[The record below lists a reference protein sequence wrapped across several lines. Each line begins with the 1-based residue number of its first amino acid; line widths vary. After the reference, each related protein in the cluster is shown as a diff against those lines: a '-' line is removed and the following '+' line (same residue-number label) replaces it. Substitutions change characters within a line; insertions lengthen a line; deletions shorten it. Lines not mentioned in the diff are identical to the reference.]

1 MARIVEHLPNILSWA
16 RLSAMPVTVWCLFSG
31 HLRTALAVFAA
42 AAVSDALDG
51 YLARR
56 LHRETDLG
64 KLIDPLA
71 DKLLLAATYLSLSI
85 LHQLP
90 WWLTIMVLGRDI
102 LIAAAY
108 AAARLSGAIGEPA
121 PLRLSKLNTG
131 CQLLLA
137 VLVLASMALAIEP
150 GAALTVM
157 VWVTAVFTAASW
169 LQYFVVWITTRG
181 TMQNSARP

>member
-16 RLSAMPVTVWCLFSG
+16 RLAAMPVTVWCLFSG
-31 HLRTALAVFAA
+31 QTRAALAVFAA

-71 DKLLLAATYLSLSI
+71 DKLLLAATYVSLSI
-85 LHQLP
+85 LHRLP
-90 WWLTIMVLGRDI
+90 WWLTVLVLGRDI
-102 LIAAAY
+102 LIAVAY
-108 AAARLSGAIGEPA
+108 AAARLSHVIGEPA
-121 PLRLSKLNTG
+121 PLRLGKLNTA

-137 VLVLASMALAIEP
+137 VLVLASMALAMEL

-157 VWVTAVFTAASW
+157 VWATAAVTAASW
-169 LQYFVVWITTRG
+169 LQYLVVWITTRG
-181 TMQNSARP
+181 TMQNSAQP